1 MRFVARSAKS
11 RVRVKENFSFFL
23 AISGI
28 WVNDKNRS
36 KKKRLLWELKKTRKN
51 MATCSSH
58 GHGGKSHDHHEHDDP
73 INDEK
78 EREHFRQVVQSF
90 RIYK

>member
-1 MRFVARSAKS
+1 
-11 RVRVKENFSFFL
+11 
-23 AISGI
+23 
-28 WVNDKNRS
+28 
-36 KKKRLLWELKKTRKN
+36 
-51 MATCSSH
+51 MAACSSH
-58 GHGGKSHDHHEHDDP
+58 GHGGKSHDQHENDDP

>member
-1 MRFVARSAKS
+1 
-11 RVRVKENFSFFL
+11 
-23 AISGI
+23 
-28 WVNDKNRS
+28 
-36 KKKRLLWELKKTRKN
+36 